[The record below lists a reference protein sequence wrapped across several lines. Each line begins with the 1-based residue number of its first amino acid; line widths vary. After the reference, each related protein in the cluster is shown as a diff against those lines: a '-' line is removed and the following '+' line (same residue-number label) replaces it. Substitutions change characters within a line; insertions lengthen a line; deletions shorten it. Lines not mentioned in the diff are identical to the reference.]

1 MTSFK
6 RYYLY
11 RMRSCLI
18 PFITITVIS
27 LIMVISTLAE
37 GHNNQSSGLSV
48 ATTLMGILATFMPIL
63 EYAQLKSKRS
73 LDTLLSLPVSRK
85 SIILAHFLCGYTQ
98 IAAVFTVSFIY
109 LFINRVIAGDFV
121 VGYFF
126 LYYVI
131 AMVYGL
137 LLYSIFSFVFNQAR
151 TIVDGI
157 IITALYAV
165 APLFISTSLESI
177 INELDS
183 NKKFISVF
191 YHFYLP
197 MNHIT
202 RVIRRKCEP
211 DLIWADSLKTDEII
225 CLVTV
230 ILLAVAS
237 FIGLLYFFKNT
248 RAEKEEGISDS
259 PFAYKTLIPVCG
271 VAYTASGVFPLFILI
286 PVIVGYIIYRRG
298 FGFKKSDYI
307 CTAAIGI
314 LSIVT
319 YIIF

>member
-1 MTSFK
+1 
-6 RYYLY
+6 
-11 RMRSCLI
+11 
-18 PFITITVIS
+18 
-27 LIMVISTLAE
+27 MVISTLAE